1 MKLQVGQTLHSGV
14 DDTTVIVIRAPEGEV
29 VVTCGGEP
37 MAEAKPDAV
46 SEPHADAREG
56 ALLGK
61 RYVEDALG
69 LELLCTKA
77 GDGTLAVDGAALPIK
92 DAKPLPSSD

>member
-1 MKLQVGQTLHSGV
+1 MKLQVGQTLHSSV
-14 DDTTVIVIRAPEGEV
+14 DDTTVIVIKAPDGDV
-29 VVTCGGEP
+29 AITCGGEP
-37 MAEAKPDAV
+37 MTDAKPDAV
-46 SEPHADAREG
+46 GEPHADAREG

-69 LELLCTKA
+69 LEVLCTKA
-77 GDGTLAVDGAALPIK
+77 GEGTLAVDGTALPIK